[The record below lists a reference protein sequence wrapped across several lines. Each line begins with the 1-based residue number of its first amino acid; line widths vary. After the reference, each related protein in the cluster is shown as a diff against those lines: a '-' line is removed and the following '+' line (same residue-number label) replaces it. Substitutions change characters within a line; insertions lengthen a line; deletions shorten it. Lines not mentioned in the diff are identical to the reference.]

1 MTGFDWGWWLME
13 IGAWL
18 ISIGLTL
25 GMFLGLLWCMAWL
38 VDKGIK

>member
-1 MTGFDWGWWLME
+1 MEIDWGWWLME

-25 GMFLGLLWCMAWL
+25 GMFVGLLWCLAKL
-38 VDKGIK
+38 VDIGERK